1 MKSDA
6 DLARHHLDQRF
17 QAMKALEQFSRPQK
31 GWVRAIRE
39 ALGLTLEQLG
49 QRMSV
54 TKQRITQL
62 ERQEIRGSFSLN
74 TLERAAQAMG
84 CRLVYALVPENSLQ
98 TMIEQQANRKADEI
112 LKQTGHTMGLEDQS
126 PRPQEVE
133 ALRQKLIQELLDGK
147 LARLWDE
154 PS

>member
-6 DLARHHLDQRF
+6 DLARRHLDQRF
-17 QAMKALEQFSRPQK
+17 QAMNALEQLARPQK

-49 QRMSV
+49 QRMGV

-98 TMIEQQANRKADEI
+98 TMIEQQARRKADEI
-112 LKQTGHTMGLEDQS
+112 LKQTGHTMGLEDQA

-133 ALRQKLIQELLDGK
+133 AHRQKLIQELLDGK

-154 PS
+154 P